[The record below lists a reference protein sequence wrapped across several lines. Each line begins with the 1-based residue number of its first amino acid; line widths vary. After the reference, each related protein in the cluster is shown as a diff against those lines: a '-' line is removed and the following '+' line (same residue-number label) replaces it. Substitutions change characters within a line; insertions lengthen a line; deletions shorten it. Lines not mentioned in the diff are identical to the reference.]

1 MSDLVK
7 NILRF
12 SLFILVQ
19 VYVLFQ
25 VPPLHRFIVP
35 YLYFLYI
42 LWQPFNM
49 PRVSLLLLS
58 FVYGLT
64 LDYFTH
70 TPGLHAAACVMIAYF
85 RGFVVNI
92 LIPQEGADQNY
103 RSPSPISMGWPPY
116 AIYILV
122 LTLLHN
128 TWLVLLE
135 WLQVGSI
142 LYFLGK
148 VFATTGVSLLLVL
161 ITELLFSRKEKFRTN
176 TA

>member
-1 MSDLVK
+1 
-7 NILRF
+7 
-12 SLFILVQ
+12 
-19 VYVLFQ
+19 
-25 VPPLHRFIVP
+25 
-35 YLYFLYI
+35 
-42 LWQPFNM
+42 
-49 PRVSLLLLS
+49 
-58 FVYGLT
+58 
-64 LDYFTH
+64 
-70 TPGLHAAACVMIAYF
+70 
-85 RGFVVNI
+85 